1 MTFNEIVEMLRD
13 VGAVGI
19 AVRFALAVICGGII
33 GLERESKRRSA
44 GFRTHTLV
52 CIGATITTLVGLY
65 LYKSGLSTDPTRLG
79 AQVIS
84 GMGFIGAGTIIVTT
98 RRQVKGLTTA
108 AGLWTSAIIGLAIGA
123 GYYEAALIGVVIVLL
138 AALVLSKFE
147 YFIMASAKRMNIYL
161 EFDSAGML
169 DRLVERLE
177 GKGIRVIDIEF
188 TKQRTATG
196 ERNSAVLTLIFKKRQ
211 KHENILSEL
220 MQFEGVYSVE
230 EL

>member
-1 MTFNEIVEMLRD
+1 MNFNEIMDMLRD
-13 VGAVGI
+13 VGLVGV
-19 AVRFALAVICGGII
+19 AVRFGLALLCGGII

-52 CIGATITTLVGLY
+52 CIGATLTTLVGMF
-65 LYKSGLSTDPTRLG
+65 LYKSGLATDPTRLG

-84 GMGFIGAGTIIVTT
+84 GIGFLGAGMIIVTT

-123 GYYEAALIGVVIVLL
+123 GYYEAALIGVAIVLL
-138 AALVLSKFE
+138 AALVLSKLE
-147 YFIMASAKRMNIYL
+147 YLIMASARRMNIYI
-161 EFDSAGML
+161 EFDSPGML

-177 GKGIRVIDIEF
+177 GRGIRVFDIEF
-188 TKQRTATG
+188 TKQKIASGVRY
-196 ERNSAVLTLIFKKRQ
+196 SAVLSLKLSRRQ
-211 KHENILSEL
+211 KHDNIMSEIN
-220 MQFEGVYSVE
+220 QFDGIYSVE

>member
-1 MTFNEIVEMLRD
+1 MTYFEIMEMLRD
-13 VGAVGI
+13 IGALGV
-19 AVRFALAVICGGII
+19 ALRFTLALLCGGII

-52 CIGATITTLVGLY
+52 CIGATLTTLVGLY

-84 GMGFIGAGTIIVTT
+84 GMGFLGAGTIIVTA

-123 GYYEAALIGVVIVLL
+123 GYYEAALIGVAIVLL
-138 AALVLSKFE
+138 AALVLSKLE
-147 YFIMASAKRMNIYL
+147 YFIMASAKRMNIYV
-161 EFDSAGML
+161 EFDSSGM
-169 DRLVERLE
+169 LE
-177 GKGIRVIDIEF
+177 GKNIRVIDIEF
-188 TKQRTATG
+188 TKQRTASG
-196 ERNSAVLTLIFKKRQ
+196 VRYSAVLTLIFKKRQ
-211 KHENILSEL
+211 KHENVLSE
-220 MQFEGVYSVE
+220 MTQFDGVYSVE

>member
-1 MTFNEIVEMLRD
+1 MNFKEIVEMLRD
-13 VGAVGI
+13 VTAVG
-19 AVRFALAVICGGII
+19 VALRLFLALLCGGII

-52 CIGATITTLVGLY
+52 CIGATLTTLTGLF

-84 GMGFIGAGTIIVTT
+84 GMGFLGAGTIIVTT

-123 GYYEAALIGVVIVLL
+123 GYYEAALIGVAIVLT
-138 AALVLSKFE
+138 AALILSKFE
-147 YFIMASAKRMNIYL
+147 SFIMASAKRMNVYI
-161 EFDSAGML
+161 EFDSPGML

-177 GKGIRVIDIEF
+177 VRDIRVIDIEF
-188 TKQRTATG
+188 TKQRTASG
-196 ERNSAVLTLIFKKRQ
+196 VRFSAVLTLKFKKRQ
-211 KHENILSEL
+211 KHENILAEL
-220 MQFEGVYSVE
+220 TQFEGVYSVE

>member
-1 MTFNEIVEMLRD
+1 MTFNEIIEMLRD
-13 VGAVGI
+13 VGMVGV
-19 AVRFALAVICGGII
+19 AVRFALALLCGGII

-52 CIGATITTLVGLY
+52 CIGATLTTLVGLY

-123 GYYEAALIGVVIVLL
+123 GYYEAALIGVVIVLI
-138 AALVLSKFE
+138 AAVLLSKFE
-147 YFIMASAKRMNIYL
+147 YFVMASAKRMNIYI
-161 EFDSAGML
+161 EFDSPGML

-188 TKQRTATG
+188 TKQRTAAG
-196 ERNSAVLTLIFKKRQ
+196 ERNSAVLTLIFRKRQ
-211 KHENILSEL
+211 KHENILSE
-220 MQFEGVYSVE
+220 MTQFDGVYSVE

>member
-1 MTFNEIVEMLRD
+1 MTFFEIVEMLRD
-13 VGAVGI
+13 VGMAGV
-19 AVRFALAVICGGII
+19 AVRFVLALLCGGII

-52 CIGATITTLVGLY
+52 CIGATLTTLVGLY
-65 LYKSGLSTDPTRLG
+65 LYKAGLSTDPTRLG

-84 GMGFIGAGTIIVTT
+84 GMGFVGAGTIIVTT

-123 GYYEAALIGVVIVLL
+123 GYYEAALIGVAIVLL

-147 YFIMASAKRMNIYL
+147 YMVMASAKRMNIYI
-161 EFDSAGML
+161 EFDSPGML

-177 GKGIRVIDIEF
+177 GRGIRVFDIEF
-188 TKQRTATG
+188 TKQKVSSGVRY
-196 ERNSAVLTLIFKKRQ
+196 SAVLSLKLNRRQ
-211 KHENILSEL
+211 KHDNIMSEIG
-220 MQFEGVYSVE
+220 QFEGIFAVE

>member
-1 MTFNEIVEMLRD
+1 MNFIEILDMLRN
-13 VGAVGI
+13 VNAVGV
-19 AVRFALAVICGGII
+19 AVRFGLALLCGGII

-52 CIGATITTLVGLY
+52 CIGATLTTLVGLF

-84 GMGFIGAGTIIVTT
+84 GIGFLGAGTIIVTT

-123 GYYEAALIGVVIVLL
+123 GYYEAALIGVALVLG
-138 AALVLSKFE
+138 AALVLSKLEF
-147 YFIMASAKRMNIYL
+147 FIMASAKRMVIYI
-161 EFDSAGML
+161 EFDSADML
-169 DRLVERLE
+169 DRLVDRLE
-177 GKGIRVIDIEF
+177 GQGIRVIDIEF
-188 TKQRTATG
+188 TKQRTTSG
-196 ERNSAVLTLIFKKRQ
+196 VRFSAVLTLKFRKRQ
-211 KHENILSEL
+211 KHDNILSQL
-220 MQFEGVYSVE
+220 SQFDGVYSVE

>member
-1 MTFNEIVEMLRD
+1 MTFNEIMEMLRD
-13 VGAVGI
+13 VGAVG
-19 AVRFALAVICGGII
+19 VVLRFALALLCGGII

-52 CIGATITTLVGLY
+52 CIGATLTTLVGLY

-123 GYYEAALIGVVIVLL
+123 GYYEAALIGVAIVLL

-188 TKQRTATG
+188 TKQRTASG

-211 KHENILSEL
+211 KHENILSEM
-220 MQFEGVYSVE
+220 MQFDGVYSVE

>member
-1 MTFNEIVEMLRD
+1 MTFYEIMEQLRD
-13 VGAVGI
+13 VGALGV
-19 AVRFALAVICGGII
+19 AVRFALALLCGGII

-52 CIGATITTLVGLY
+52 CIGATLTTLVGLY
-65 LYKSGLSTDPTRLG
+65 LYRSGLSTDPTRLG

-84 GMGFIGAGTIIVTT
+84 GMGFLGAGTIIVTS

-123 GYYEAALIGVVIVLL
+123 GYYEAALLGVAVVLL
-138 AALVLSKFE
+138 AALVLSKLE
-147 YFIMASAKRMNIYL
+147 YLIMSSAKRMNIYI

-177 GKGIRVIDIEF
+177 GRGIRVIDIEF
-188 TKQRTATG
+188 TKQHTASG

-211 KHENILSEL
+211 KHDNILSE
-220 MQFEGVYSVE
+220 MTQFDGVHTVE

>member
-1 MTFNEIVEMLRD
+1 MNFNEIIEMLRD
-13 VGAVGI
+13 VGMVGV
-19 AVRFALAVICGGII
+19 AVRFTLALLCGGNI

-52 CIGATITTLVGLY
+52 CIGATLTTLVGLY

-84 GMGFIGAGTIIVTT
+84 GMGFLGAGTIIVTA

-138 AALVLSKFE
+138 AALVLSKLE
-147 YFIMASAKRMNIYL
+147 YFIMASAKRMNIYI
-161 EFDSAGML
+161 EFDSPGML

-177 GKGIRVIDIEF
+177 GRGIRVIDIEF
-188 TKQRTATG
+188 TKQRTAAG
-196 ERNSAVLTLIFKKRQ
+196 ERNSAVLTLIFRKRQ
-211 KHENILSEL
+211 KHDNILVE
-220 MQFEGVYSVE
+220 MTQFEGVHNVE

>member
-1 MTFNEIVEMLRD
+1 MNFNEIIEMLRGVTP
-13 VGAVGI
+13 VGVAL
-19 AVRFALAVICGGII
+19 RFALALLCGGII

-52 CIGATITTLVGLY
+52 CIGATLTTLVGLF

-84 GMGFIGAGTIIVTT
+84 GMGFLGAGTIIVTT

-123 GYYEAALIGVVIVLL
+123 GYYEAALIGVMIVLL
-138 AALVLSKFE
+138 AAIVLSKIEFLV
-147 YFIMASAKRMNIYL
+147 IASAKRMNIYV
-161 EFDSAGML
+161 EFDSPDML
-169 DRLVERLE
+169 DRLVDRLE
-177 GKGIRVIDIEF
+177 RRDIRVTDIEF
-188 TKQRTATG
+188 TKQRTASG
-196 ERNSAVLTLIFKKRQ
+196 VRFSAVLTLKFRKRQ
-211 KHENILSEL
+211 KHDNILSEL
-220 MQFEGVYSVE
+220 SQFDGVYSIE

>member
-1 MTFNEIVEMLRD
+1 MNFNEMIEMLRG
-13 VGAVGI
+13 VNAVGV
-19 AVRFALAVICGGII
+19 AVRFILALLCGGII

-52 CIGATITTLVGLY
+52 CIGATLTTLVGLY

-84 GMGFIGAGTIIVTT
+84 GMGFLGAGTIIVTS

-123 GYYEAALIGVVIVLL
+123 GYFEAALIGVVIVMI
-138 AALVLSKFE
+138 AALLLSKFE
-147 YFIMASAKRMNIYL
+147 YFIMSSAKRMNIYI
-161 EFDSAGML
+161 EFDSPGML

-188 TKQRTATG
+188 TKQRTVSG
-196 ERNSAVLTLIFKKRQ
+196 ERCSAVLTLIFRKRQ
-211 KHENILSEL
+211 KHENILSE
-220 MQFEGVYSVE
+220 MIQFDGVFSVE

>member
-1 MTFNEIVEMLRD
+1 MEMLRD
-13 VGAVGI
+13 VGAVGVI
-19 AVRFALAVICGGII
+19 LRFALALLCGGII

-52 CIGATITTLVGLY
+52 CIGATLTTLVGLY

-138 AALVLSKFE
+138 AALVLSKLE
-147 YFIMASAKRMNIYL
+147 YFIMSSAKRMNIYV

-188 TKQRTATG
+188 TKQRTVSG
-196 ERNSAVLTLIFKKRQ
+196 ERCSAVLTLIFKKRQ
-211 KHENILSEL
+211 KHENILSE
-220 MQFEGVYSVE
+220 MTQFDGVYSVE

>member
-1 MTFNEIVEMLRD
+1 MNFNEIIETLRG
-13 VGAVGI
+13 VNAVGV
-19 AVRFALAVICGGII
+19 AVRFMLALLCGGII

-52 CIGATITTLVGLY
+52 CIGATLTTLTGLF
-65 LYKSGLSTDPTRLG
+65 LYRSGLSTDPTRLG

-84 GMGFIGAGTIIVTT
+84 GMGFLGAGTIIVTS

-123 GYYEAALIGVVIVLL
+123 GYYEAAVIGVVIVIL
-138 AALVLSKFE
+138 AAVVLSKFE
-147 YFIMASAKRMNIYL
+147 YFIIASAKRMNIYV
-161 EFDSAGML
+161 EFDSPGML

-177 GKGIRVIDIEF
+177 GKDIRVTDIEF
-188 TKQRTATG
+188 TKQRTASG
-196 ERNSAVLTLIFKKRQ
+196 VRYSAVLTLKFKKRQ
-211 KHENILSEL
+211 KHDNVLSE
-220 MQFEGVYSVE
+220 MGQFDGVYSVE

>member
-1 MTFNEIVEMLRD
+1 MNFNEIIEMLRG
-13 VGAVGI
+13 VNAAGV
-19 AVRFALAVICGGII
+19 AVRFTLALVCGGII

-52 CIGATITTLVGLY
+52 CIGATLTTLVGLF
-65 LYKSGLSTDPTRLG
+65 LYRSGLSTDPTRLG

-84 GMGFIGAGTIIVTT
+84 GMGFLGAGTIIVTS

-123 GYYEAALIGVVIVLL
+123 GYYEAALIGVAIVLL

-161 EFDSAGML
+161 EFDSVGML

-177 GKGIRVIDIEF
+177 GRGIRVIDIEF
-188 TKQRTATG
+188 TKQRTASG

-220 MQFEGVYSVE
+220 LQFEGVYSVE

>member
-1 MTFNEIVEMLRD
+1 MDFFEIIEMLRG
-13 VGAVGI
+13 VTPAGV
-19 AVRFALAVICGGII
+19 AVRFALALICGGII

-52 CIGATITTLVGLY
+52 CIGATLTTLVGLY

-84 GMGFIGAGTIIVTT
+84 GMGF
-98 RRQVKGLTTA
+98 L
-108 AGLWTSAIIGLAIGA
+108 GA
-123 GYYEAALIGVVIVLL
+123 GYFEAALIGVAIVMI
-138 AALVLSKFE
+138 AALILSKFE
-147 YFIMASAKRMNIYL
+147 YFIMSSAKRMNIYI
-161 EFDSAGML
+161 EFDSPGML

-188 TKQRTATG
+188 TKQRTVSG
-196 ERNSAVLTLIFKKRQ
+196 ERCSAVLTLIFKKRQ
-211 KHENILSEL
+211 KHENILSE
-220 MQFEGVYSVE
+220 MTQFDGVYSVE

>member
-1 MTFNEIVEMLRD
+1 MNFNEIIEMLRG
-13 VGAVGI
+13 VNAVGV
-19 AVRFALAVICGGII
+19 AVRFALALICGGII

-52 CIGATITTLVGLY
+52 CIGATLTTLTGLF
-65 LYKSGLSTDPTRLG
+65 LYRSGLSTDPTRLG

-84 GMGFIGAGTIIVTT
+84 GMGFLGAGTIIVTS

-123 GYYEAALIGVVIVLL
+123 GYYEAALIGVAIVIL
-138 AALVLSKFE
+138 AAAVLSKLE
-147 YFIMASAKRMNIYL
+147 YLVIASAKRMNIYV
-161 EFDSAGML
+161 EFDSPGML

-177 GKGIRVIDIEF
+177 GKGIRVTDIEF
-188 TKQRTATG
+188 TKQRTTSG
-196 ERNSAVLTLIFKKRQ
+196 VRYSAVLTLKFKKRQ
-211 KHENILSEL
+211 KHENVLSE
-220 MQFEGVYSVE
+220 MSQYDGVYSVE

>member
-1 MTFNEIVEMLRD
+1 MTFNEIIDMLRD
-13 VGAVGI
+13 VGMVGV
-19 AVRFALAVICGGII
+19 AVRFTLAILCGGII

-52 CIGATITTLVGLY
+52 CIGATLTTLVGLY

-84 GMGFIGAGTIIVTT
+84 GMGFLGAGTIIVTS

-123 GYYEAALIGVVIVLL
+123 GYYEAALIGVVIVII
-138 AALVLSKFE
+138 AAVLLSKFE
-147 YFIMASAKRMNIYL
+147 YFIMASAKRMNIYI
-161 EFDSAGML
+161 EFDSPGML

-177 GKGIRVIDIEF
+177 GKGIRVSDIEF
-188 TKQRTATG
+188 TKQRTASG
-196 ERNSAVLTLIFKKRQ
+196 VRCSAVLTLIFKKRQ
-211 KHENILSEL
+211 KHENILSE
-220 MQFEGVYSVE
+220 MTQFDGVYSVE